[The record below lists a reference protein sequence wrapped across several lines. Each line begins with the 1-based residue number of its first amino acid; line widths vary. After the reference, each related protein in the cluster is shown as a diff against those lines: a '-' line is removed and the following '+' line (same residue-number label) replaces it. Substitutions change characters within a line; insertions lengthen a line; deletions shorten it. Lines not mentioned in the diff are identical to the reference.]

1 MKKGIIIALIVGCL
15 LMIVGICVSK
25 FNFNE
30 IFNSINEANM
40 INYEKKEYI
49 PKSNDISTI
58 YINTSNE
65 DVIILP
71 SDEETIKITYY
82 EEDKKTYTIDDGNGT
97 LSMTV
102 NQTYHFLNFNFGFTP
117 IDTGIKIYVPKDLI
131 VVYDI
136 NTSNSKIEINSL
148 EAKDIKFDTS
158 NGKISL
164 DKIISDTINL
174 KTSNSKIDLNEV
186 KANVING
193 NTNNGKLDLNNINCL
208 KLDFKTSNSNAYIKN
223 VKSPDKLWIKTSNGD
238 IHYTNSLSDDINLK
252 TSNSNVTVN
261 IGFSISDYNKDFKT
275 SNDSIK
281 LNNYRLDKH
290 FIEKK
295 DSNLKF
301 NIKTSNGTIKIN
313 SKED

>member
-1 MKKGIIIALIVGCL
+1 MKKGIVIALIVGFL

-40 INYEKKEYI
+40 INYEKKEYVV
-49 PKSNDISTI
+49 KNTDISTV
-58 YINTSNE
+58 YIDTNDES
-65 DVIILP
+65 VIILP
-71 SDEETIKITYY
+71 SDDDTIKIIYY
-82 EEDKKTYTIDDGNGT
+82 DEDKKTYTISEDNGK
-97 LSMTV
+97 LSMIV
-102 NQTYHFLNFNFGFTP
+102 NRTYNFLNFGYTP
-117 IDTGIKIYVPKDLI
+117 IDINVKVYIPKDLI
-131 VVYDI
+131 VFYDI

-148 EAKDIKFDTS
+148 EAENIKFKTS
-158 NGKISL
+158 NGKIVL
-164 DKIISDTINL
+164 DKIISNKINL
-174 KTSNSKIDLNEV
+174 KTSNSKIVLNEV
-186 KANVING
+186 KANEING
-193 NTNNGKLDLNNINCL
+193 DTNNGKLDLNNINCL
-208 KLDFKTSNSNAYIKN
+208 KLDFKTSNSGAYIKN
-223 VKSPDKLWIKTSNGD
+223 VKSRDKLWIKTSNGN
-238 IHYTNSLSDDINLK
+238 INYTNSLSNDINLK

-295 DSNLKF
+295 DSDLKF
-301 NIKTSNGTIKIN
+301 NIKTSNGNIKIN